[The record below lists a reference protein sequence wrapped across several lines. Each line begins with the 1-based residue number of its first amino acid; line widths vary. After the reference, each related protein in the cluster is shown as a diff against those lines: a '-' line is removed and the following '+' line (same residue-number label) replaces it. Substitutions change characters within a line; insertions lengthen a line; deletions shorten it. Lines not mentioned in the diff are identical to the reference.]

1 MLLAGCGEQKR
12 ASEQAPAAGT
22 AAQSDTTA
30 FAAWRGLSD
39 DDAKI
44 TGARDFLGRYPNSSF
59 RGAISGSLFGLLAK
73 TDAAGARD
81 FAEKS
86 LTTEKDPATRARL
99 WNALYDHTREHDPAQ
114 IDALLARI
122 EQDPGAGE
130 EVFNSIAWDLVERNE
145 RLDHA
150 VQLATVGLARAKDS
164 NAKASVLD
172 TRGWAHY
179 ARKDYPAAVT
189 DLEAARAALPEPMQE
204 IDEHLAMAY
213 DAAGMKPQARDLY
226 AALLVGMENP
236 DMRERV
242 RVLSR
247 ELDGSEQAAMRSIEE
262 KRLAN
267 SKPAPDFALKDY
279 DGKEIKLSDFRGKI
293 VQLNFWHPT

>member
-1 MLLAGCGEQKR
+1 
-12 ASEQAPAAGT
+12 
-22 AAQSDTTA
+22 
-30 FAAWRGLSD
+30 
-39 DDAKI
+39 
-44 TGARDFLGRYPNSSF
+44 
-59 RGAISGSLFGLLAK
+59 
-73 TDAAGARD
+73 
-81 FAEKS
+81 
-86 LTTEKDPATRARL
+86 
-99 WNALYDHTREHDPAQ
+99 
-114 IDALLARI
+114 
-122 EQDPGAGE
+122 
-130 EVFNSIAWDLVERNE
+130 
-145 RLDHA
+145 
-150 VQLATVGLARAKDS
+150 
-164 NAKASVLD
+164 
-172 TRGWAHY
+172 
-179 ARKDYPAAVT
+179 VT